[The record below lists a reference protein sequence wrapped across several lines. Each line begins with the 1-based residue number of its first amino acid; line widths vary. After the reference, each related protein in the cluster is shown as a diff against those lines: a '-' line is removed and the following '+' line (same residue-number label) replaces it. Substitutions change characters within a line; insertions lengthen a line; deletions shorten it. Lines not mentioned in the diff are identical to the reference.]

1 MSSKPI
7 LCIDIDNTIADV
19 NTPLLGIL
27 PSLDI
32 TKYPAPGITP
42 QTFEDNPWIFTNA
55 LPIPKAVKALKFLAM
70 SWEIVYLTA
79 RPKWAEKITLEWLN
93 CHGFPQGE
101 VILSLDKGA
110 EVKRLGAS
118 LAIDDAPQEIK
129 KLSRIIPVLIYA
141 QPYNQGLKH
150 LGQRITW
157 EERDWMEAVLNFHP
171 VKKTAANGF

>member
-27 PSLDI
+27 PSLDFS
-32 TKYPAPGITP
+32 KYPTPGITP
-42 QTFEDNPWIFTNA
+42 QFFEENPWVFQEA
-55 LPIPKAVKALKFLAM
+55 SPITGAVEAVNYLSQ

-93 CHGFPQGE
+93 RHSFPQGE
-101 VILSLDKGA
+101 VILSFDKGA
-110 EVKRLGAS
+110 QVQRLGAS
-118 LAIDDAPQEIK
+118 LVIDDAPQEIK
-129 KLSRIIPVLIYA
+129 KLSQIIPVLIYA
-141 QPYNQGLKH
+141 QPYNHYLKH

-157 EERDWMEAVLNFHP
+157 EENDWMEAVLNFHP
-171 VKKTAANGF
+171 LKKTAANGF